1 MNTID
6 VISLGMER
14 NAILKQAKDENAWCI
29 LNGEK
34 IFTTKRPPVID
45 ALNRNQAATFPDV
58 EHALLPIAV
67 NAARI
72 AFSEWT
78 AVPFGRRKA
87 ILGRLL
93 EIMDDHADELSRLL
107 STEQGIARAEA
118 KWEINLLTKA
128 FGPVLMQTEMGEKDQ
143 NIQVVKHVT
152 MRYVPIASGGTVR
165 PANLP
170 VIISFGKVLPALL
183 AGNTMV
189 LRPLPS
195 APLTML
201 RISEYIRELLPPGV
215 FNVVTGGH
223 DLWPWMTSHLGIDLI
238 AFTN

>member
-87 ILGRLL
+87 KVGAKTGTRQSAGR
-93 EIMDDHADELSRLL
+93 I
-107 STEQGIARAEA
+107 
-118 KWEINLLTKA
+118 
-128 FGPVLMQTEMGEKDQ
+128 
-143 NIQVVKHVT
+143 
-152 MRYVPIASGGTVR
+152 
-165 PANLP
+165 
-170 VIISFGKVLPALL
+170 
-183 AGNTMV
+183 
-189 LRPLPS
+189 
-195 APLTML
+195 
-201 RISEYIRELLPPGV
+201 
-215 FNVVTGGH
+215 
-223 DLWPWMTSHLGIDLI
+223 
-238 AFTN
+238 